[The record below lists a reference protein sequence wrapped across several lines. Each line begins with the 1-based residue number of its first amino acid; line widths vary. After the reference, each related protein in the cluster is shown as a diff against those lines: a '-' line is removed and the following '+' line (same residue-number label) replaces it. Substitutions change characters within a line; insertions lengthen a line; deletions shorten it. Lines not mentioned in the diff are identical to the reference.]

1 MFFLP
6 KYLSKSSFKKMSGF
20 TLVELLLVMAL
31 ISVLVTALVIL
42 INPAAQFEK
51 SRDLERKNELAQ
63 ITRSLEQ
70 YYNDFGSY
78 PPSSSDPNYYIL
90 DDSHTWGSVWTPY
103 MDVLPL
109 DPVNTQRY
117 IYSSTGQTYTIY
129 AHLERGGQDSQACNV
144 DGTDCINVPAAN
156 LCGAGT
162 TLSCNYGVSSPNVSP

>member
-1 MFFLP
+1 MLSTILSRFLR
-6 KYLSKSSFKKMSGF
+6 KKSSGF

-31 ISVLVTALVIL
+31 IGVLATALVIL

-63 ITRSLEQ
+63 VARALEQ

-78 PPSSSDPNYYIL
+78 PISSADPNYYIL
-90 DDSHTWGSVWTPY
+90 DDSHAWGSSWTPY
-103 MDVLPL
+103 MDVLPM
-109 DPVNTQRY
+109 DPTGSQRY

-144 DGTDCINVPAAN
+144 GGTDCANVPGAS
-156 LCGAGT
+156 LCGVGFA
-162 TLSCNYGVSSPNVSP
+162 LSCNYGISSPNVSP